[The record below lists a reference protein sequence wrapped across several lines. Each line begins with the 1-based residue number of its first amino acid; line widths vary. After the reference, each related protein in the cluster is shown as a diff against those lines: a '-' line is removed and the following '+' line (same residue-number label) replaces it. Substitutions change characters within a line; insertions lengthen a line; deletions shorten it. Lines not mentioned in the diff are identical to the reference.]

1 MIEQEEAPVGDAL
14 VASRPTPCERPDGR
28 PRPLAGAIGSPLRIS
43 YGGVSVAGV
52 RDANEDAFAASPPDR
67 LKGAVAVIADG
78 LSSGE
83 LAANASQTAVTE
95 FIDEYLA
102 TPDTWTVK
110 TSAARVLNAL
120 NRWFCHHDGM
130 ATTVSAV
137 VAKGRTAHIFHVG
150 DSRVCR
156 FRDGELEQLTRD
168 HRRQA
173 MLTNALGADLDL
185 EVDYLA
191 EDLVAGDV
199 FVLTT
204 DGVHDSLPVRDLRE
218 RVACASAR
226 NSALESVSRAVVDAA
241 LRRGSEDNL
250 SCLLVR
256 IDGTPD
262 ENIDEAHRRLTRQ
275 VIPPV
280 LRPDSRIDGY
290 RVVRAIATGTR
301 SHIYL
306 VEDPSGQRLALKVPS
321 ESFADDAVY
330 LDGFIREEWIGKRID
345 NPGVMKI
352 LPRPESRFLYY
363 VAEYIEG
370 RSLRQWMLDN
380 PSPAI
385 DEVRRLVGEIAKG
398 LRAFQRLQMV
408 HRDLKPENV
417 MVDRDGNAKIVD
429 FGTAYVQG
437 FDELEHA
444 VRETHPVG
452 SVGYVA
458 PECLSGRPATHAAD
472 IYALGVV
479 AYEMLVGAL
488 PFKPPL
494 ARDAKAYLNR
504 PYVPIAEAGRGD
516 LPKWVDLALAKATA
530 QNPDSR
536 YEALSELVTD
546 LTRPNRELVR
556 RAEAAPLLEKNPT
569 LFWKLASLVLAGL
582 LVLSLVIG

>member
-1 MIEQEEAPVGDAL
+1 M
-14 VASRPTPCERPDGR
+14 
-28 PRPLAGAIGSPLRIS
+28 GAAELRIS
-43 YGGVSVAGV
+43 YGGASLAGAQPV
-52 RDANEDAFAASPPDR
+52 NQDAFAAAPPDR

-78 LSSGE
+78 LSNGE
-83 LAANASQTAVTE
+83 HASEASQTAVTE

-102 TPDTWTVK
+102 TPETWTVK
-110 TSAARVLNAL
+110 ASAARVLNAL

-137 VAKGRTAHIFHVG
+137 IAKGRTAHIFHVG
-150 DSRVCR
+150 DSRIHR
-156 FRDGELEQLTRD
+156 FRNGDLEQLTRD

-173 MLTNALGADLDL
+173 MLTNALGMELDL

-191 EDLVAGDV
+191 EDLVAGDI

-204 DGVHDSLPVRDLRE
+204 DGVHDALPTPHLRKA
-218 RVACASAR
+218 VACASAEGG
-226 NSALESVSRAVVDAA
+226 ALERASRALVEAA
-241 LRRGSEDNL
+241 LRNGSEDNL

-256 IDGTPD
+256 VDATPEED
-262 ENIDEAHRRLTRQ
+262 IDEAHRRLTRQ

-280 LRPDSRIDGY
+280 LHPDARIDGY
-290 RVVRAIATGTR
+290 RVIRVLESGTR

-306 VEDPSGQRLALKVPS
+306 VEDASGQRLALKAPS
-321 ESFADDAVY
+321 ESFAEDAVY

-345 NPGVMKI
+345 HPGVMKV
-352 LPRPESRFLYY
+352 LPRPDSRFLYY

-380 PSPAI
+380 PHPAI
-385 DEVRRLVGEIAKG
+385 EEVRRLVGDIAKA

-417 MVDRDGNAKIVD
+417 MIDRDGNAKIID

-437 FDELEHA
+437 FDELDNA

-458 PECLSGRPATHAAD
+458 PECLLGGHATHAAD

-479 AYEMLVGAL
+479 AYEMLAGAL
-488 PFKPPL
+488 PYKLPL
-494 ARDAKAYLNR
+494 ARDAKAYLSR
-504 PYVPIAEAGRGD
+504 PYIPLDRAGRSD
-516 LPKWVDLALAKATA
+516 LPKWADLALARATA
-530 QNPDSR
+530 QNPGNR
-536 YEALSELVTD
+536 YEALSELVMD
-546 LTRPNRELVR
+546 LSRPNPELVR
-556 RAEAAPLLEKNPT
+556 RAESAPLLEKNPT
-569 LFWKLASLVLAGL
+569 LFWKLVSAVLAGL
-582 LVLSLVIG
+582 LVTSLVS

>member
-1 MIEQEEAPVGDAL
+1 MQ
-14 VASRPTPCERPDGR
+14 VATSSVE
-28 PRPLAGAIGSPLRIS
+28 LKVS
-43 YGGVSVAGV
+43 YGGTSVAGA
-52 RDANEDAFAASPPDR
+52 REANEDAFAASPPDR
-67 LKGAVAVIADG
+67 LKGAVALIADG
-78 LSSGE
+78 MSSGA
-83 LAANASQTAVTE
+83 LAAKASQTVVTE

-102 TPDTWTVK
+102 TPETWTVK

-130 ATTVSAV
+130 ATTVSALV
-137 VAKGRTAHIFHVG
+137 TKGRTAHIFHVG
-150 DSRVCR
+150 DSRVHR

-168 HRRQA
+168 HRRHA
-173 MLTNALGADLDL
+173 MLTNALGMDLDI

-191 EDLVAGDV
+191 EDLAKGDV

-204 DGVHDSLPVRDLRE
+204 DGVHDALPVRHLRE
-218 RVACASAR
+218 RVACATG
-226 NSALESVSRAVVDAA
+226 NTTLESVSQAIVDAA

-256 IDGTPD
+256 IDDTPD
-262 ENIDEAHRRLTRQ
+262 EAIDEAHRRLTRQ

-280 LRPDSRIDGY
+280 LRADARIDGY
-290 RVVRAIATGTR
+290 RVLRTIASGTR
-301 SHIYL
+301 SHMYL
-306 VEDPSGQRLALKVPS
+306 VEDPSGRRLALKVPS
-321 ESFADDAVY
+321 ESFAADDVY

-345 NPGVMKI
+345 HPGVMKI

-380 PSPAI
+380 PQPAI
-385 DEVRRLVGEIAKG
+385 DEVRRLVADIAKG

-417 MVDRDGNAKIVD
+417 MIDRDGNAKIVD
-429 FGTAYVQG
+429 FGTVYVQG
-437 FDELEHA
+437 FDELDNA

-458 PECLSGRPATHAAD
+458 PECLLGRPVTHATD

-479 AYEMLVGAL
+479 AYEMLASAL
-488 PFKPPL
+488 PYKPPL

-504 PYVPIAEAGRGD
+504 PYVPLAQAGRGD
-516 LPKWVDLALAKATA
+516 LPRWVDLALAKATS

-546 LTRPNRELVR
+546 LDRPNPELVG

-569 LFWKLASLVLAGL
+569 LFWKLVSLTLGVL
-582 LVLSLVIG
+582 LVLSLALG

>member
-1 MIEQEEAPVGDAL
+1 MSARQG
-14 VASRPTPCERPDGR
+14 SGGR
-28 PRPLAGAIGSPLRIS
+28 PQGSGGRPQGSPLRIS
-43 YGGVSVAGV
+43 YGGTSLAGA
-52 RDANEDAFAASPPDR
+52 REANQDAFAASPPDP

-83 LAANASQTAVTE
+83 LAAKASQTAVTE

-120 NRWFCHHDGM
+120 NRWFSHHDGM

-150 DSRVCR
+150 DSRVYR

-168 HRRQA
+168 HRRHA

-191 EDLVAGDV
+191 EDFATGDV

-204 DGVHDSLPVRDLRE
+204 DGVHDSLTVRELRQ
-218 RVACASAR
+218 RVACATSGNAE
-226 NSALESVSRAVVDAA
+226 LESMSRAVVDAA
-241 LRRGSEDNL
+241 ITGGSEDNL

-256 IDGTPD
+256 VDVTPD
-262 ENIDEAHRRLTRQ
+262 EDIDEAHRRLTRQ

-290 RVVRAIATGTR
+290 RVVRAVASGTR

-306 VEDPSGQRLALKVPS
+306 VEDRSGQRLALKVPS

-330 LDGFIREEWIGKRID
+330 LDGFIREEWIGKRVD
-345 NPGVMKI
+345 HPGVMKI

-380 PSPAI
+380 PSPPI

-488 PFKPPL
+488 PYKPPL

-504 PYVPIAEAGRGD
+504 PYVPLAEAGRGD

-569 LFWKLASLVLAGL
+569 LFWKLASLVLAAL
-582 LVLSLVIG
+582 LVLSLVHG

>member
-1 MIEQEEAPVGDAL
+1 MDAADL
-14 VASRPTPCERPDGR
+14 K
-28 PRPLAGAIGSPLRIS
+28 IS
-43 YGGVSVAGV
+43 YGGTSLAGA
-52 RDANEDAFAASPPDR
+52 RDANQDAFAASPPDR

-83 LAANASQTAVTE
+83 LAAKASQTAVTE

-150 DSRVCR
+150 DSRVHR
-156 FRDGELEQLTRD
+156 FRDGDLEQLTRD

-173 MLTNALGADLDL
+173 MLTNALGAEVDL

-218 RVACASAR
+218 RVACATAG
-226 NSALESVSRAVVDAA
+226 NAALEIVSRAVVDAA
-241 LRRGSEDNL
+241 RRRGSEDNL

-256 IDGTPD
+256 VDGTPD
-262 ENIDEAHRRLTRQ
+262 EDIDEAHRRLTRQ

-290 RVVRAIATGTR
+290 RVVRTVASGMR

-306 VEDPSGQRLALKVPS
+306 VEDPSGQRLALKAPS
-321 ESFADDAVY
+321 ESLAEDAVY

-345 NPGVMKI
+345 HPGVMKI

-380 PSPAI
+380 PRPAI

-417 MVDRDGNAKIVD
+417 MIDRDGNAKVVD

-444 VRETHPVG
+444 VRETHPVRIGWLRRARVPVG
-452 SVGYVA
+452 SVGHPCRGHLRLGDRGLRDAGRRLALQTAAGPRCEGV
-458 PECLSGRPATHAAD
+458 PEPTVCAARRGRPRRPAEMGGPGAGQGDGSEPGQPLRGPVRTRHGPNAAEP
-472 IYALGVV
+472 GT
-479 AYEMLVGAL
+479 GA
-488 PFKPPL
+488 PC
-494 ARDAKAYLNR
+494 
-504 PYVPIAEAGRGD
+504 RGGT
-516 LPKWVDLALAKATA
+516 P
-530 QNPDSR
+530 SR
-536 YEALSELVTD
+536 GKI
-546 LTRPNRELVR
+546 R
-556 RAEAAPLLEKNPT
+556 RYFGNWSA
-569 LFWKLASLVLAGL
+569 WRWWSCWC
-582 LVLSLVIG
+582 